1 MTTSATLTHPPAR
14 RPGVRAV
21 VRAHPLIAFFT
32 LANLLS
38 WVAWLP
44 YVLSQNGTGV
54 WGFRFPEVLGTSQIT
69 GMLPGAYLG
78 PITAAF
84 LVTAL
89 VDGPDGLR
97 AWARRLWK
105 WRVAP
110 RWYAITLLSVPAAML
125 LTGLAFSGGRIA
137 APSSA
142 ALIAYVP
149 MLLFQLLTT
158 GLAEEPGWRDFAL
171 PRLQDRFSPAQA
183 AFILGPLWGLWHFP
197 LFLTEWGGY
206 PEASWTRP
214 VVFMAFCIA
223 FNIVMSWVFNRTGQ
237 SLPLS
242 MLMHVSANTFA
253 SVLWAEVFPSL
264 DGELPLIAMATGA
277 VVAATAIGIAT
288 RGRLGLR

>member
-1 MTTSATLTHPPAR
+1 M
-14 RPGVRAV
+14 
-21 VRAHPLIAFFT
+21 RAHPLIAFFT

-44 YVLSQNGTGV
+44 YVLSRNGTGV

-84 LVTAL
+84 LVTAT
-89 VDGPDGLR
+89 VDGPAGLR

-125 LTGLAFSGGRIA
+125 LTGLAFSGGHIA

-142 ALIAYVP
+142 ALVAYVP

-171 PRLQDRFSPAQA
+171 PRLQDRFSPVQA

-206 PEASWTRP
+206 PDASWTRP

-253 SVLWAEVFPSL
+253 SVLWAEVFPGL
-264 DGELPLIAMATGA
+264 GGELPLIAMATGA
-277 VVAATAIGIAT
+277 VVAATLIGIAT
-288 RGRLGLR
+288 HGRLGLAPTGTGSPATHGGA